1 MCVRSNSGCKSR
13 GFFFKQKTAYEVRIS
28 DWSSDVCSS
37 DLVEVAGTI
46 SDPRAI
52 LRAERPGLGIG
63 LVNLEARLTGAP
75 NGYRLAATGG
85 TDYGP
90 LSADVVLL
98 TAAGPL
104 TIDVE
109 RADLS
114 GIGMKG
120 RLVQSE
126 AGPVVGRLDAEI
138 GRAHV

>member
-63 LVNLEARLTGAP
+63 LVNLDARLTGAP

-85 TDYGP
+85 TDRSAARRVGQECVSTCRSRWLSCPSTIKLPRSTIASLHGP
-90 LSADVVLL
+90 HAISCSDFVV
-98 TAAGPL
+98 
-104 TIDVE
+104 
-109 RADLS
+109 
-114 GIGMKG
+114 
-120 RLVQSE
+120 RL
-126 AGPVVGRLDAEI
+126 
-138 GRAHV
+138 

>member
-1 MCVRSNSGCKSR
+1 M
-13 GFFFKQKTAYEVRIS
+13 
-28 DWSSDVCSS
+28 
-37 DLVEVAGTI
+37 
-46 SDPRAI
+46 

-109 RADLS
+109 RAALS

-126 AGPVVGRLDAEI
+126 AGPFVGRLDAAGQGL
-138 GRAHV
+138 GRSEAHTSELQSLMRLSYAVFCLPKKNKPTTSYT

>member
-1 MCVRSNSGCKSR
+1 RAQASDQGPR
-13 GFFFKQKTAYEVRIS
+13 GI
-28 DWSSDVCSS
+28 
-37 DLVEVAGTI
+37 EVAGPV
-46 SDPRAI
+46 SDPRAV

-126 AGPVVGRLDAEI
+126 AGPFVGRLDAEGQGLGGLI
-138 GRAHV
+138 RLSADGAYQAAAINIRANNVSL